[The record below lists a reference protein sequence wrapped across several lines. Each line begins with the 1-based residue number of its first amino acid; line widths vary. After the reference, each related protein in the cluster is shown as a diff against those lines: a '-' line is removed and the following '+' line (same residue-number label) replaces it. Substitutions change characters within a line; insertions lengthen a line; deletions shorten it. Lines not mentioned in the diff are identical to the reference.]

1 MTARPG
7 RRARRGRQRP
17 AAAGTGTCGSSER
30 PRPRAS
36 SDALSARHRGSC
48 STFLNRDLF
57 TVSELVPPSTRTDTT
72 AERTAAGAPR
82 LAVYP
87 PSGRKSN
94 GLRSRN
100 QPSRAQPVPAEERAL
115 PRRNRS
121 AEVTGVGSPCPSPPG
136 RLGVVLSARA
146 VGAGEPG
153 GCGQTSSKTTV
164 FNTHLSYH
172 TETQLTGFVSFL
184 LVLCNCLFFCC
195 YQSNIAF
202 KSLSHERGKS
212 LH

>member
-7 RRARRGRQRP
+7 RRARRGHQRP

-82 LAVYP
+82 FAVYP

-94 GLRSRN
+94 GLWLPTQQSPTCSRGGTGTS
-100 QPSRAQPVPAEERAL
+100 QKESKRGSYGCGLALPFPSRQTRRGAERTRRGRRRA
-115 PRRNRS
+115 RRLRTDHQQN
-121 AEVTGVGSPCPSPPG
+121 
-136 RLGVVLSARA
+136 
-146 VGAGEPG
+146 
-153 GCGQTSSKTTV
+153 
-164 FNTHLSYH
+164 H
-172 TETQLTGFVSFL
+172 GF
-184 LVLCNCLFFCC
+184 
-195 YQSNIAF
+195 
-202 KSLSHERGKS
+202 
-212 LH
+212 